1 MRAASDS
8 IVLIGPMGS
17 GKSTV
22 GRCLALLLNKNF
34 VDSDE
39 ELEERCGADI
49 PWIFDIEGEEGFRK
63 RETAV
68 LEDLSKRKNSVIAT
82 GGGAV
87 LAERNRRILRSA
99 GFVVYL
105 TADLEVLFK
114 RVEKD
119 KSRPLLQVSD
129 PQKAYEEIFN
139 QRDPL
144 YRATADLVF
153 VSNEILNPNEVAK
166 KVQARLLEIE

>member
-1 MRAASDS
+1 
-8 IVLIGPMGS
+8 MGS

-22 GRCLALLLNKNF
+22 GRCLAALLKKDF

-49 PWIFDIEGEEGFRK
+49 PWIFDIEGEKGFRK

-68 LEDLSKRKNSVIAT
+68 LTDLSKRRNAIIAT
-82 GGGAV
+82 GGGAI
-87 LAERNRRILRSA
+87 LAEENRKILRST

-105 TADLEVLFK
+105 TADLDVLFN
-114 RVEKD
+114 RVAKD
-119 KSRPLLQVSD
+119 KTRPLLQVPD
-129 PQKAYEEIFN
+129 PQRAYEEIFN
-139 QRDPL
+139 KRDPL

-153 VSNEILNPNEVAK
+153 TGNEILNPNEAAK
-166 KVQARLLEIE
+166 RIQVRLLEI

>member
-1 MRAASDS
+1 MSSAYDT

-22 GRCLALLLNKNF
+22 GRCLAALLKKDF

-49 PWIFDIEGEEGFRK
+49 PWIFDIEGEKGFRK

-68 LEDLSKRKNSVIAT
+68 LTDLSKRRNAIIAT
-82 GGGAV
+82 GGGAI
-87 LAERNRRILRSA
+87 LAEENRKILRST

-105 TADLEVLFK
+105 TADLDVLFN
-114 RVEKD
+114 RVAKD
-119 KSRPLLQVSD
+119 KTRPLLQVPD
-129 PQKAYEEIFN
+129 PQRAYEEIFN
-139 QRDPL
+139 KRDPL

-153 VSNEILNPNEVAK
+153 TSNEILNPNEAAK
-166 KVQARLLEIE
+166 RIQVQLLEI

>member
-1 MRAASDS
+1 MSSAHDS

-22 GRCLALLLNKNF
+22 GKCLSALLHKDF

-39 ELEERCGADI
+39 ELEQRCGADI

-68 LEDLSKRKNSVIAT
+68 LDSLAQRQNTVIAT
-82 GGGAV
+82 GGGAI
-87 LAERNRRILRSA
+87 LSEENRRILRSI
-99 GFVVYL
+99 GVVVYL
-105 TADLEVLFK
+105 TADLDVLFN
-114 RVEKD
+114 RVAKD
-119 KSRPLLQVSD
+119 KSRPLLQV
-129 PQKAYEEIFN
+129 PEPRQAYEKIFL

-144 YRATADLVF
+144 YRSTADLVY
-153 VSNEILNPNEVAK
+153 VSNETLNPNEVAK
-166 KVQARLLEIE
+166 NIRTRLLEM

>member
-1 MRAASDS
+1 MKSAQDS
-8 IVLIGPMGS
+8 VVLIGPMGS

-22 GRCLALLLNKNF
+22 GKCLAALLHKDF

-39 ELEERCGADI
+39 ELEQRCGADI

-68 LEDLSKRKNSVIAT
+68 LESLAQRRNAVIAT

-87 LAERNRRILRSA
+87 LAEENRRILRSI
-99 GFVVYL
+99 GVVVYL
-105 TADLEVLFK
+105 TADMDVLFN
-114 RVEKD
+114 RVSKD
-119 KSRPLLQVSD
+119 KSRPLLQV
-129 PQKAYEEIFN
+129 PEPRRAYEKIFL

-144 YRATADLVF
+144 YRSTADLVF
-153 VSNEILNPNEVAK
+153 VSNETFSANEVAK
-166 KVQARLLEIE
+166 NIQGRLLEI

>member
-1 MRAASDS
+1 MTSVPDTV
-8 IVLIGPMGS
+8 VLIGPMGS

-22 GRCLALLLNKNF
+22 GRCLASLLHKEF

-63 RETAV
+63 RETSV
-68 LEDLSKRKNSVIAT
+68 LDDLSKRKNSVIAT
-82 GGGAV
+82 GGGAI
-87 LAERNRRILRSA
+87 LAEKNRRILRSA

-105 TADLEVLFK
+105 TADLEVLFG
-114 RVEKD
+114 RVAKD
-119 KSRPLLQVSD
+119 KSRPLLQVPD
-129 PQKAYEEIFN
+129 PQKTYADIFKK
-139 QRDPL
+139 RDPL

-153 VSNEILNPNEVAK
+153 VSNEVLNPNEVAK
-166 KVQARLLEIE
+166 RIQARLLEI

>member
-1 MRAASDS
+1 
-8 IVLIGPMGS
+8 MGS

-22 GRCLALLLNKNF
+22 GRCLAALLKKDF

-49 PWIFDIEGEEGFRK
+49 PWIFDIEGEKGFRK

-68 LEDLSKRKNSVIAT
+68 LTDLSKRRNAIIAT
-82 GGGAV
+82 GGGAI
-87 LAERNRRILRSA
+87 LAEENRKILRST

-105 TADLEVLFK
+105 TADLDVLFN
-114 RVEKD
+114 RVAKD
-119 KSRPLLQVSD
+119 KTRPLLQVPD
-129 PQKAYEEIFN
+129 PQRAYEEIFN
-139 QRDPL
+139 KRDPL

-153 VSNEILNPNEVAK
+153 TSNEILNPNEAAK
-166 KVQARLLEIE
+166 RIQVQLLEI

>member
-1 MRAASDS
+1 MRSIPDS

-22 GRCLALLLNKNF
+22 GRCLASLINKDF

-63 RETAV
+63 RETSV
-68 LEDLSKRKNSVIAT
+68 LDDLSARKNTVIAT
-82 GGGAV
+82 GGGAI
-87 LAERNRRILRSA
+87 LTEENRRILRSA

-105 TADLEVLFK
+105 TADLEVLFG
-114 RVEKD
+114 RVAKD

-129 PQKAYEEIFN
+129 PQSSYEEIFKK
-139 QRDPL
+139 REPL

-166 KVQARLLEIE
+166 KIQARLLEI

>member
-1 MRAASDS
+1 
-8 IVLIGPMGS
+8 MGS

-22 GRCLALLLNKNF
+22 GRCLAALLKKDF

-49 PWIFDIEGEEGFRK
+49 PWIFDIEGEKGFRK

-68 LEDLSKRKNSVIAT
+68 LTDLSKRRNAIIAT
-82 GGGAV
+82 GGGAI
-87 LAERNRRILRSA
+87 LAEENRKILRST

-105 TADLEVLFK
+105 TADLDVLFN
-114 RVEKD
+114 RVAKD
-119 KSRPLLQVSD
+119 KTRPLLQVPD
-129 PQKAYEEIFN
+129 PQRAYEEIFN

-153 VSNEILNPNEVAK
+153 TSNEILNPNEAAK
-166 KVQARLLEIE
+166 RIQVQLLEI